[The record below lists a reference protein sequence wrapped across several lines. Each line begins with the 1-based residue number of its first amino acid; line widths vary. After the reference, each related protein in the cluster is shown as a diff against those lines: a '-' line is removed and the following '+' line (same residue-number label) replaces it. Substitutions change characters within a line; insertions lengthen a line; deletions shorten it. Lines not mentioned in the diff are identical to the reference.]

1 MKIVVAVKQVP
12 EISDVEVD
20 PETGS
25 LIRDGVSSILNPFC
39 EYALDHAVKLKSAL
53 KDVHITALSMGPPQ
67 AARVLVRALELG
79 ADEGILVSDRKFAGA
94 DTWATALTLTAAIQK
109 SIPDFNLIFVGKQ
122 AIDGDTAQV
131 GPEMA
136 EILHLP
142 QICYGVGCEMV
153 KNGRKIHVKKE
164 TDAGYQIIE
173 ARLPALVS
181 FSKGEMIRRAPS
193 FADIVCARQKPLKT
207 LSASDLGIPDEDLG
221 LMGSYTQVVKVFPPA
236 ARKQGRLMVHPD
248 PDQAVEAILS
258 LLESEKVFEKETT
271 R

>member
-25 LIRDGVSSILNPFC
+25 LVREGVSSILNPFC
-39 EYALDHAVKLKSAL
+39 EYALDHAFKLKTAL
-53 KDVHITALSMGPPQ
+53 PDVQITAVSMGPPQ
-67 AARVLVRALELG
+67 AKKVLIRALELG

-94 DTWATALTLTAAIQK
+94 DTWATALTLTAAIRK
-109 SIPDFNLIFVGKQ
+109 TVPDFNLIFVGKQ

-142 QICYGVGCEMV
+142 QICYGVDCELL
-153 KNGRKIHVKKE
+153 KNGKKIQVRKE
-164 TDAGYQIIE
+164 TESGYQIVE

-193 FADIVCARQKPLKT
+193 FTDIVRARQKPVKT
-207 LSASDLGIPDEDLG
+207 ISAADLNIPDDDLG

-236 ARKQGRLMVHPD
+236 VKKQGRLMIHPD
-248 PDQAVEAILS
+248 ADQAVQAILS
-258 LLESEKVFEKETT
+258 ILENEKILEKETT

>member
-39 EYALDHAVKLKSAL
+39 EYALDHAVKLKAAL
-53 KDVHITALSMGPPQ
+53 KDVHITAVSMGPPQ
-67 AARVLVRALELG
+67 AARVLIRALELG

-94 DTWATALTLTAAIQK
+94 DTWATALTLTTAIRK
-109 SIPDFNLIFVGKQ
+109 LVPDFSLIFTGKQ

-142 QICYGVGCEMV
+142 QICYGVNCEIL

-164 TDAGYQIIE
+164 TDTGYQIIE
-173 ARLPALVS
+173 ARLPVLVS
-181 FSKGEMIRRAPS
+181 FSKGEAIRRAPS
-193 FADIVCARQKPLKT
+193 FKDIVYARHKPLKNV
-207 LSASDLGIPDEDLG
+207 SAADLDIPDEELG

-236 ARKQGRLMVHPD
+236 ARKQGLLMVHPD
-248 PDQAVEAILS
+248 PYEAVESILS
-258 LLESEKVFEKETT
+258 LLESENVFGKESD
-271 R
+271 